1 MSAHI
6 ECFDADV
13 VFDDDIFEADAVFQD
28 CTMDIDMCMGI
39 LSGNYNDLENKPS
52 IERHVLVGDSTL
64 EEIGVRNITLQSIDQ
79 LIYG

>member
-39 LSGNYNDLENKPS
+39 LSGNYNDLEKMLS
-52 IERHVLVGDSTL
+52 K
-64 EEIGVRNITLQSIDQ
+64 
-79 LIYG
+79 